1 MGNICQKA
9 DIKLNASARL
19 TNYMELPKRHPLLN
33 AFFKAQFNCCP
44 VVWMFHPRS
53 LNSKINRLHERCLR
67 IIYNDKHSNF
77 DVLLEKD
84 NSVSIHHN
92 NIHSLA
98 IETYKVANGIS
109 PEIMKDVFQIRN
121 ILHYNLRYAPTFV
134 TENIHCVYNGS
145 ESASYL
151 GPKIWEQI
159 PTEIKMIN
167 SLAGFK
173 KEIRKWKPVNC
184 PCRICKVFFP
194 NLGFL

>member
-1 MGNICQKA
+1 
-9 DIKLNASARL
+9 
-19 TNYMELPKRHPLLN
+19 
-33 AFFKAQFNCCP
+33 
-44 VVWMFHPRS
+44 MFHSRS
-53 LNSKINRLHERCLR
+53 LNNKINRLHERCLR

-77 DVLLEKD
+77 NVLLEKD

-98 IETYKVANGIS
+98 IEMYKVANGIS

-134 TENIHCVYNGS
+134 TENIHCVYNDS

-159 PTEIKMIN
+159 PTEIKTIN
-167 SLAGFK
+167 SLQDLK
-173 KEIRKWKPVNC
+173 KKLESG
-184 PCRICKVFFP
+184 
-194 NLGFL
+194 NL